1 MNTCYIV
8 CALDC
13 KLDFKPDENDLVIGA
28 DRGYLTL
35 AKNQIKPDIAIGDFD
50 SYTGKIQC
58 ENIIKYPV
66 KKDFT
71 DSDLA
76 IEKAISMGYKK
87 IVVYGAIG
95 GFLDHTLANIALL
108 SEYTKKGFEISF
120 VDGENVVF
128 ALYND
133 EVTFSKKAS
142 GRISVFSY
150 TDISNGVCEKGLLY
164 ELDNATLQNNIPLG
178 VSNEFIGKKSVIS
191 VKDGILII
199 YSSKENYEK
208 YLTRQ

>member
-13 KLDFKPDENDLVIGA
+13 KLDFKPDESDLVIGA

-35 AKNQIKPDIAIGDFD
+35 VENQIKPDIVIGDFD
-50 SYTGKIQC
+50 SYKGKIQC

-71 DSDLA
+71 DSALA
-76 IEKAISMGYKK
+76 IEKAISMGYKQ

-95 GFLDHTLANIALL
+95 GLLDHTLANIALL

-133 EVTFSKKAS
+133 KVTFTKDAS

-150 TDISNGVCEKGLLY
+150 TDVSNGVCEKGLLY
-164 ELDNATLQNNIPLG
+164 ELDNATLQNIIPLG
-178 VSNEFIGKKSVIS
+178 VSNEFIGNSAEIS
-191 VKDGILII
+191 IKEGILIV
-199 YSSKENYEK
+199 YTSKENYK
-208 YLTRQ
+208 KHLTRQ